1 MKPAPFRY
9 HTPQSVDEAVA
20 LLAKVAPNDGRV
32 LAGGQSLVPMM
43 ALRLARPED
52 LVDINAIE
60 ALGQCVSEGEYL
72 SIGACVRHAAF
83 HGSVVENPLG
93 ALLSEVANHI
103 AHYPIRTRGTFCGSL
118 AHADPSSEWCLV
130 AAALGAEIRAQSMRG
145 TRIIAVEEF
154 FHGAMVTA
162 LVPDELLTEIRLPL
176 LKPDS
181 VFGFYEFSRRAGDYA
196 LCAALALYII
206 KDGVMTEPR
215 LALAG
220 AENNPRRIAEAEAVL
235 NGERPTSEVFR
246 AAAHAASEAIDPLTD
261 AQVSADFRRKLVRT
275 VAERA
280 LARTV

>member
-9 HTPQSVDEAVA
+9 HTPHSVDEAVA
-20 LLAKVAPNDGRV
+20 LLAEVGPDDGRV

-52 LVDINAIE
+52 LVDINSISE
-60 ALGQCVSEGEYL
+60 LGHLAADGKWL
-72 SIGACVRHAAF
+72 SIGACVRHSAF
-83 HGSVVENPLG
+83 HREVVGNPLA

-130 AAALGAEIRAQSMRG
+130 AAALGAEIHAQSRRG
-145 TRIIAVEEF
+145 TRQIAADAF
-154 FHGAMVTA
+154 FRGAMSTTLA
-162 LVPDELLTEIRLPL
+162 ADELLIAVRLPL
-176 LKPDS
+176 LSADD

-196 LCAALALYII
+196 LSAALAVYRIE
-206 KDGVMTEPR
+206 DGVMTEPR
-215 LALAG
+215 LALCG

-235 NGERPTSEVFR
+235 NGARPTPEIFR
-246 AAAHAASEAIDPLTD
+246 EAANAAAEAIDPITD
-261 AQVSADFRRKLVRT
+261 AQVSAGFRRTLVCT
-275 VAERA
+275 VCERA

>member
-9 HTPQSVDEAVA
+9 HTPHSVDEAVA
-20 LLAKVAPNDGRV
+20 LLAEVAPNDGRV

-52 LVDINAIE
+52 LVDINSIPE
-60 ALGQCVSEGEYL
+60 LGRLVADSEWL

-83 HGSVVENPLG
+83 HSEVVGNPLG

-103 AHYPIRTRGTFCGSL
+103 AHYPIRIRGTFCGSL

-130 AAALGAEIRAQSMRG
+130 AAALGAEIRAQSRRG
-145 TRIIAVEEF
+145 TRTLATDAF
-154 FHGAMVTA
+154 FRGAMSTA
-162 LVPDELLTEIRLPL
+162 LAPDELLTAVRLPL
-176 LKPDS
+176 LSADS

-196 LCAALALYII
+196 LSAALAVYRIE
-206 KDGVMTEPR
+206 DGAIAEPR

-235 NGERPTSEVFR
+235 NGARPTSEIFR
-246 AAAHAASEAIDPLTD
+246 KAAHAAAEAIDPISD
-261 AQVSADFRRKLVRT
+261 AQVSVGFRRKLVRT
-275 VAERA
+275 VCERA